1 MLANCTMT
9 QVWFREVGS
18 MNVALWSIAAEFP
31 LGIAAYELHALKRR
45 VGLRRGAGILILPL

>member
-1 MLANCTMT
+1 MT